1 LLFPGV
7 SSEGPSRVEL
17 VFSDIAQAIPETLRK
32 AAFYAAA
39 WRDSSHETLRHDMA
53 QERAR
58 LSAEVERTVD
68 EERLRAV
75 REREESILDARAA
88 RRGAPVSKHAFNPI

>member
-88 RRGAPVSKHAFNPI
+88 RPGAGTSTRTINVI